1 MGPDAVRNRAADNAE
16 MIARVTADRRALRGD
31 ASAAAGIDA
40 ASAVL
45 RGDDVPAR
53 LARLLGNVTDADL
66 SGYGPAP
73 DNWHD
78 PKPIDID
85 SVARDSRNAL
95 ARLRALSR
103 ADAADPTSR
112 AADAVSVD
120 TASRARDTART
131 IDTTARAHAGT
142 IHTCTTPRLHRAG
155 RAAAASKRQPNP
167 N

>member
-31 ASAAAGIDA
+31 ASAAAGVDA

-45 RGDDVPAR
+45 RDDVPAR

-66 SGYGPAP
+66 VGLDPAP
-73 DNWHD
+73 DDSWRD
-78 PKPIDID
+78 PKPIDAD
-85 SVARDSRNAL
+85 DELYMSGNAL
-95 ARLRALSR
+95 ARLRALGR

-131 IDTTARAHAGT
+131 VDATARAHAGT
-142 IHTCTTPRLHRAG
+142 IHACTAPRLHHAG